1 MVGLGRWR
9 TAQRYE
15 QGYWAKQAEQI
26 AAGATSQLDWYQW
39 RSDQLT
45 QRLVRCDFG
54 ALANGGAHVLE
65 VGGGPVGVASYF
77 PSNRAVLV
85 DPLESFYGSNEVL
98 RKLRNPRAE
107 YVSGRGES
115 LPVETGEFDLAIIE
129 NCIDHVQD
137 AEGVMRELSRALRP
151 DGVLYLTVNCRSK
164 TGYVVHRTL
173 SSLRLDPG
181 HPHTFTPPRVAA
193 MLRHHGFDP
202 VDTEIGSYD
211 EARRE
216 DRASPHRRA
225 RLKALLGVSEY
236 VTSVISVKRS
246 RAGA

>member
-15 QGYWAKQAEQI
+15 QGYWATQADQI
-26 AAGATSQLDWYQW
+26 AAGATSQLDWYKW

-45 QRLVRCDFG
+45 ERLVRCDLG
-54 ALANGGAHVLE
+54 TLTEGEARVLE
-65 VGGGPVGVASYF
+65 VGGGPVGVASFY
-77 PSNRAVLV
+77 PSGRAVLV

-115 LPVETGEFDLAIIE
+115 LPVETGAFDLVIIE

-137 AEGVMRELSRALRP
+137 ADGVMGEMKRALRP
-151 DGVLYLTVNCRSK
+151 GGVLYLTVNCRSK
-164 TGYVVHRTL
+164 AGYVVHRAL

-193 MLRHHGFDP
+193 MLRSHGFDP
-202 VDTEIGSYD
+202 MDTEIGSYE

-236 VTSVISVKRS
+236 VTSVISLKRP
-246 RAGA
+246 

>member
-1 MVGLGRWR
+1 MVGLGRWK

-15 QGYWAKQAEQI
+15 QGFWASQAEQI
-26 AAGATSQLDWYQW
+26 AAGATSQLDWYKW

-45 QRLVRCDFG
+45 QRLVRCNLG
-54 ALANGGAHVLE
+54 ALTEGAARVLE
-65 VGGGPVGVASYF
+65 VGGGPVGVATFY
-77 PSNRAVLV
+77 PSKRAVLV

-98 RKLRNPRAE
+98 RKLRNPHAE

-115 LPVETGEFDLAIIE
+115 LPVETGDFDLVIIE

-137 AEGVMRELSRALRP
+137 ADGVMRELKRALRP

-193 MLRHHGFDP
+193 MLRGHGFEP
-202 VDTEIGSYD
+202 IDTEIGSYG

-236 VTSVISVKRS
+236 VTSVISLKRS
-246 RAGA
+246 

>member
-1 MVGLGRWR
+1 MVGPGRWR

-15 QGYWAKQAEQI
+15 QSFWAGQAEQI
-26 AAGATSQLDWYQW
+26 AAGATSQLDWYKW
-39 RSDQLT
+39 RSDRLAERLNRTGLGTLT
-45 QRLVRCDFG
+45 DGSARV
-54 ALANGGAHVLE
+54 VE
-65 VGGGPVGVASYF
+65 VGGGPVGVASFF
-77 PSNRAVLV
+77 PSARAVLV
-85 DPLESFYGSNEVL
+85 DPLESFYVSNEVL

-115 LPVETGEFDLAIIE
+115 LPVETGGFDLAIIE

-137 AEGVMRELSRALRP
+137 ADGVMRDLWRVLSPA
-151 DGVLYLTVNCRSK
+151 GILYLTVNCRSK

-193 MLRHHGFDP
+193 LLRHHGFEP
-202 VDTEIGSYD
+202 VDTEVGSYE

-216 DRASPHRRA
+216 DRASPVRRA
-225 RLKALLGVSEY
+225 RIKAFLGVSEY
-236 VTSVISVKRS
+236 VTSVISRKKP
-246 RAGA
+246 

>member
-1 MVGLGRWR
+1 MVGLGRWKA
-9 TAQRYE
+9 AQRYE
-15 QGYWAKQAEQI
+15 QGYWARQAEQI
-26 AAGATSQLDWYQW
+26 AAGATSQLDWYRW
-39 RSDQLT
+39 RSDQLV
-45 QRLVRCDFG
+45 QRLVRCGLGTLTEG
-54 ALANGGAHVLE
+54 AATVLE

-77 PSNRAVLV
+77 PSSRAVLV

-107 YVSGRGES
+107 YASGRGES
-115 LPVETGEFDLAIIE
+115 LPVESGAFDLAIIE

-137 AEGVMRELSRALRP
+137 AQGVMRELGRALRP
-151 DGVLYLTVNCRSK
+151 AGVLYLTVNCRSK

-193 MLRHHGFDP
+193 LLRAHGFEP
-202 VDTEIGSYD
+202 VDTEIGSY
-211 EARRE
+211 EAARRE
-216 DRASPHRRA
+216 DLASPTRKA

-236 VTSVISVKRS
+236 VTSVISRRS
-246 RAGA
+246 